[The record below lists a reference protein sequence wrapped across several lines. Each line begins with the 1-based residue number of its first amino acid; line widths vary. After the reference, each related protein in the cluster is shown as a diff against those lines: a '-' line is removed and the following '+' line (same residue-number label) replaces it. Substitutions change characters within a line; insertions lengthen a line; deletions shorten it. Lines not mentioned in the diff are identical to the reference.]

1 MTRIA
6 QSIEVNV
13 PVSTAYN
20 QWTQFEEFPR
30 FMQDVREVRQL
41 DAAHLHW
48 RVNRNGMEMEWDS
61 EITEQVPDHH
71 IAWRDTS
78 GPKNAGCITF
88 QPMQPD
94 KTRVYMTIDCDPTD
108 ASAEA
113 GQAAQAISQ
122 RVEEDLARFKK
133 LLESQ
138 GRESGA
144 WRDEIHD
151 SRTVRANMAP
161 ESDATDNPM
170 QKPVGQTESERLDA
184 AQSSADQHR
193 TGGVSPA
200 SGARQGSGNG
210 TDNDSEP
217 GRAQQQSTGKG
228 AANVGRGSGS
238 SSKPGRPQWLPNM
251 LQGWEDPRVMVKK
264 MSEEMDQLFER
275 FIGRPMSSRSGQ
287 GGSSGKWM
295 PPVEVVQRDNQLII
309 CADLPGIKREDVQ
322 IEINQDKL
330 TIEGERRDDRQ
341 QAELQGY
348 RRSERSY
355 GHFYRMI
362 PLPSGVDP
370 DSAQAS
376 MHDGVLEITIPV
388 PASAQRRG
396 RRIEIQP
403 PH

>member
-6 QSIEVNV
+6 QSIEVDV
-13 PVSTAYN
+13 PVTTAYN

-30 FMQDVREVRQL
+30 FMQGVREVRQL

-48 RVNRNGMEMEWDS
+48 RVDRDGTEMEWDS
-61 EITEQVPDHH
+61 EITDQVADHH

-78 GPKNAGCITF
+78 GPKNSGCITF
-88 QPMQPD
+88 QSVQPD
-94 KTRVYMTIDCDPTD
+94 KTRVYMTIDRDPGAT
-108 ASAEA
+108 SP
-113 GQAAQAISQ
+113 QADQATQAISQ

-133 LLESQ
+133 LIESQ
-138 GRESGA
+138 GGESGA
-144 WRDEIHD
+144 WRDEVHD
-151 SRTVRANMAP
+151 GQSVRANVAP
-161 ESDATDNPM
+161 EFDASDNPM
-170 QKPVGQTESERLDA
+170 QKPVGQTDAERQDA
-184 AQSSADQHR
+184 GQSGPQQNR
-193 TGGVSPA
+193 TG
-200 SGARQGSGNG
+200 ARR
-210 TDNDSEP
+210 D
-217 GRAQQQSTGKG
+217 A
-228 AANVGRGSGS
+228 GS
-238 SSKPGRPQWLPNM
+238 SSKAGRPQWLPNM

-287 GGSSGKWM
+287 GGTSGKWM
-295 PPVEVVQRDNQLII
+295 PPVEVVQRDDQLVI

-322 IEINQDKL
+322 IEIHQDKL

-341 QAELQGY
+341 QAEGQGY

-355 GHFYRMI
+355 GAFYRMI

-370 DSAQAS
+370 DSAQAL

-396 RRIEIQP
+396 RRIDIQP
-403 PH
+403 PQ